1 MTAKT
6 SKKGAMIFAII
17 IFLATIGL
25 VLYFVL
31 ADRGYTK
38 LEDIDLSEYSLTEIE
53 VDDVYLNAPDV
64 SGKMIF
70 KNKDGEEKK
79 ARLSEANISG
89 FDSDTIGNFEM
100 TVKVGSQQQ
109 TVAYSVI
116 YKDVLIDNVETIAL
130 SVNDP
135 FELDYILVPCTD
147 YNDRVVANIP
157 LSEIF
162 EVGDFDVDYV
172 TDYAMMASSDYQG
185 KNLTIDYTVGYIGY
199 GNSYAGVSRVNDGGT
214 LYELANLYM
223 FANEQYNGSGE
234 LEIYYGTNSGDTFLG
249 ADWAIISFDWEVDY
263 LNDNKLEITFEG
275 GQKGSYDTTTH
286 TLEIDADLFDTSF
299 TLSFE
304 LKMLRY

>member
-234 LEIYYGTNSGDTFLG
+234 LEIYYGTNSGDTFLD

-275 GQKGSYDTTTH
+275 GQKGSYDTTAH